1 MAVHAFEY
9 LRSVARTRRGG
20 DLEAAAGFVQMVAH
34 GALDGPDLL
43 VAARRLL
50 ERRPESVPLWWSA
63 ARLVMAPDP
72 LHLAAEMLD
81 QWDQDQFERDD
92 RDGDDVDVGYVDLG
106 YVDLA
111 DVDLADVD
119 VADVDVADLD
129 DADGLAPVRRLSVEA
144 VAASSRRI
152 LLEPGDADRMASAR
166 LAGRRV
172 VVDVPFGRSLD
183 DALLQCV
190 IDAIP
195 RHGWV
200 VSESA
205 PDTAVIHRGPIAPHS
220 RGLLRRSAI

>member
-20 DLEAAAGFVQMVAH
+20 DLDAAAGFVQMVAH

-92 RDGDDVDVGYVDLG
+92 RDGDDVDLGYVDLG
-106 YVDLA
+106 YVDL
-111 DVDLADVD
+111 
-119 VADVDVADLD
+119 ADVDVADLD

>member
-20 DLEAAAGFVQMVAH
+20 DLDAAAGFVQMVAH

-43 VAARRLL
+43 VAARRLI

-63 ARLVMAPDP
+63 ARLVMASDP
-72 LHLAAEMLD
+72 RQLAAEMLD

-92 RDGDDVDVGYVDLG
+92 CDSDDVDVDG
-106 YVDLA
+106 
-111 DVDLADVD
+111 
-119 VADVDVADLD
+119 LD

-152 LLEPGDADRMASAR
+152 VLEPGDADRMASAR
-166 LAGRRV
+166 LVGRRV

-205 PDTAVIHRGPIAPHS
+205 TDTAVTHRGPIAPHS
-220 RGLLRRSAI
+220 GGLLRRSAI

>member
-20 DLEAAAGFVQMVAH
+20 DLDAAAGFVQMVAH
-34 GALDGPDLL
+34 GSLDGPDLL
-43 VAARRLL
+43 VAARRLI

-63 ARLVMAPDP
+63 ARLVMASDP
-72 LHLAAEMLD
+72 RQLAAEMLD
-81 QWDQDQFERDD
+81 QWDRDQFERDD
-92 RDGDDVDVGYVDLG
+92 CDSDDVDVDG
-106 YVDLA
+106 
-111 DVDLADVD
+111 
-119 VADVDVADLD
+119 LD
-129 DADGLAPVRRLSVEA
+129 DADGRAPVRRLSVEA

-152 LLEPGDADRMASAR
+152 VLEPGDADRMASAR
-166 LAGRRV
+166 LVGRRV

-190 IDAIP
+190 IDASP

-205 PDTAVIHRGPIAPHS
+205 ADTAVTHRGPIAPHS
-220 RGLLRRSAI
+220 GGLLRRSAI

>member
-20 DLEAAAGFVQMVAH
+20 DLDAAAGFVQMVAH

-111 DVDLADVD
+111 DVD
-119 VADVDVADLD
+119 VADLD

-166 LAGRRV
+166 LAGLRV